1 MVRRVIGLTG
11 GIATGKSQVT
21 HFLSDKAFVIDADKL
36 VHKLQLPGGILYQVL
51 VAHFG
56 ESILDDSGRL
66 DRKQLAKSL
75 FSDESKRDELSKCQ
89 DPIIRESLK
98 DALRAAQEQESLI
111 VMDIPL
117 LYEKGYD
124 EWCDEVWVVS
134 VDQETQI
141 IRLMERDGLNRDE
154 ALLRLSAQM
163 PLAEKEKR
171 ADLVL
176 DNTGH
181 QQELYRQVE
190 DALDQ
195 LGRT

>member
-1 MVRRVIGLTG
+1 MARRVIGLTG

-21 HFLSDKAFVIDADKL
+21 HFLADKAFVIDADKL